1 MLKKILLSS
10 SVLVLMSPVFAHA
23 DLIGATES
31 FTLTVDGCTGGC
43 GTAPFATVTLLQ
55 SATGVVT
62 VTEVLTTTTP
72 AEGFVGTG
80 SGNSLEW
87 NLKNDPTISITP
99 NSTTLGFGP
108 VTPKNA
114 GGFGS
119 FEYALDCDGLTC
131 GPGAS
136 TRNPGPLTFT
146 VTSASGVNVSDFIAN
161 GDGYYFLSDIIGST
175 GNTGPIASNTTTGVI
190 NPVGVTPTVP
200 EPSTLVLLG
209 TGLLGV
215 AGAVRRRLNS

>member
-1 MLKKILLSS
+1 MQGNSKNCWGWSLDCKESIDWKCKFGAPKLIRKVVSIMLKKILLSS

-136 TRNPGPLTFT
+136 TRNH
-146 VTSASGVNVSDFIAN
+146 
-161 GDGYYFLSDIIGST
+161 
-175 GNTGPIASNTTTGVI
+175 
-190 NPVGVTPTVP
+190 
-200 EPSTLVLLG
+200 LG
-209 TGLLGV
+209 L
-215 AGAVRRRLNS
+215 